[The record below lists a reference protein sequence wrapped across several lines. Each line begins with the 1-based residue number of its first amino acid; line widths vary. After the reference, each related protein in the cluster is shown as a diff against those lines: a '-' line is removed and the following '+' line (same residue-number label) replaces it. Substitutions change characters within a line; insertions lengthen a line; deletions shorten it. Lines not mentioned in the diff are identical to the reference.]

1 VTTIKALALTL
12 AAACLTSTVV
22 AQEQVAVAATPK
34 VSYFE
39 HAKITVNARAR
50 ADGFMR
56 VRVIP
61 ENGAPRE
68 ATFDVLRRMNEND
81 LASQIAIGL
90 NKVLA
95 PDYVADKDNG
105 EHVKIERKTRE
116 AANFAVEITFN
127 APGFSVI
134 LEN

>member
-1 VTTIKALALTL
+1 MTKTLVIAL
-12 AAACLTSTVV
+12 AAAALTSTVA
-22 AQEQVAVAATPK
+22 AQELALAQAPKAT
-34 VSYFE
+34 YFE
-39 HAKITVNARAR
+39 HAKITVTARAR

-68 ATFDVLRRMNEND
+68 ATFDVLRRMSEND
-81 LASQIAIGL
+81 LASGIAISL
-90 NKVLA
+90 NKVLG

-116 AANFAVEITFN
+116 AANFSVEITFN
-127 APGFSVI
+127 APGFAII